1 MEWQVLVRPDAP
13 LVSSM
18 TEGEV
23 ANRTNV
29 MDDSIMAVLC
39 ETCQA
44 EITDEEA
51 ADGVVH
57 MAGAYWHMECF
68 TCITCGRPVPFE
80 QDNVLLVGSQP
91 MCGGCTFNCI
101 SCGSP
106 ITDEVVLCGQDP
118 YHTACFRC
126 SACDQKMDAQSF
138 STVDGKVRCE
148 NCQDRSDVLLAEN
161 KPPLVHAEVEQNRQ
175 ASPFHIDSAY
185 HQETPYEASKNT
197 TELPSEDA
205 RASHA
210 PGDSQKHE
218 RLSDAIQSEILQVYY
233 SSHNDGPTPPQE
245 EIIQRN
251 TTSHT
256 SVSSTVQDLWT
267 RVHSVTESDIL
278 RSLSMHDSEFEALIS
293 TPEFSARRSSIFGTR
308 SPYVSGSI
316 SNSIKRSPVLDDHAS
331 STSWSG
337 SHPENATA
345 LLDEISQLQMQRHIA
360 LAELLSVQSA
370 QQQHQS
376 SDDKSVQNRVNMVLT
391 SLLAHLDTIKG
402 EYRRELESLLLMQ
415 HSVRQELKPMMQVRN
430 TLMQESQSLAERID
444 EMTEHLSQL
453 ESQKDFEKMIDRRPP
468 NEEIMPDA
476 ASDTR
481 ESFEETGSN
490 APAVSKELASGK
502 TTSLSS
508 SCADQ
513 SEHVPPNTTL
523 EKELPAQDK
532 AEDGASPPVQVPRND
547 LVWPSNEP
555 DTSISLEDTAS
566 LSSTGPSNIPSAVT
580 TNDPVA
586 VTPAPPT
593 RAVPPVPKVEKVPSS
608 SPVFIQSATVPRNE
622 SSSSFS
628 SHGLPSS
635 SHSSSDRLD
644 GIESTRSIP
653 TPTPSV
659 QAPSNNSSSPTTGLD
674 RRDASLPPLPS
685 PRKFR
690 WIRPRI
696 PNVSDLNAFGET
708 LLLPAHE
715 LTRPLRL
722 SSSPGGVSSGSKV
735 SNSFERQNEYR
746 SAATSPAA
754 ANSTPEQMPSTSPHS
769 SATPTL
775 APPVSA
781 LFTIPLTQDGPPL
794 PARSKSHVTY
804 APQEPHVSTSPQP
817 KVSMM
822 GRPLCEQAELD
833 GSSVPQLVRRCLEA
847 IELHGLSDEGL
858 YRKSGSTQQQRHIV
872 QLFDNGASFD
882 LCDEDQFNDI
892 SAITGVLKSY
902 LRQLPEP
909 LVPYSMHEKYIH
921 IMEIPDALSI
931 PAMRLL
937 LEQLPKP
944 HYHTLQRLCTHLK
957 VVHDHSHQTRMTA
970 RNLAIVFG
978 PTIMHAREPSVEL
991 IETPIYAR
999 AVEFLIEHEAA
1010 LFANQHT

>member
-1 MEWQVLVRPDAP
+1 MGLPDAP
-13 LVSSM
+13 IVSSM
-18 TEGEV
+18 TTEEV
-23 ANRTNV
+23 TNRSKET
-29 MDDSIMAVLC
+29 DDSIMVVLC

-101 SCGSP
+101 ACGSP

-126 SACDQKMDAQSF
+126 GVCKKQMDAQSF
-138 STVDGKVRCE
+138 STVDGQVRCE
-148 NCQDRSDVLLAEN
+148 NCQDKSDAPLAKNET
-161 KPPLVHAEVEQNRQ
+161 PLASTELEQNAQ
-175 ASPFHIDSAY
+175 ASPFHIETAY
-185 HQETPYEASKNT
+185 HPEPPSGAPKDAPELVSVDAGTP
-197 TELPSEDA
+197 
-205 RASHA
+205 HA
-210 PGDSQKHE
+210 LGDSHKHE

-233 SSHNDGPTPPQE
+233 SSQTDGSTPTQE

-251 TTSHT
+251 TTSNT

-293 TPEFSARRSSIFGTR
+293 TPDFAARRSSIFGAR
-308 SPYVSGSI
+308 SPYASGSI
-316 SNSIKRSPVLDDHAS
+316 SNSIKRSSVLDDSAS
-331 STSWSG
+331 STSWSAAN
-337 SHPENATA
+337 PEHAMA
-345 LLDEISQLQMQRHIA
+345 LLDEISQLEMQRHMA
-360 LAELLSVQSA
+360 LAELLGVQSA
-370 QQQHQS
+370 QQQYES
-376 SDDKSVQNRVNMVLT
+376 SDNKSLQDRVNMVLT
-391 SLLAHLDTIKG
+391 SLVAHLDTIKW

-415 HSVRQELKPMMQVRN
+415 QSVQQELKPMMQVHN

-453 ESQKDFEKMIDRRPP
+453 EGLKENEKVQHSAPL
-468 NEEIMPDA
+468 EEKVLPDA
-476 ASDTR
+476 ASDAS
-481 ESFEETGSN
+481 ES
-490 APAVSKELASGK
+490 SKETRSYLPAISKEFASDK
-502 TTSLSS
+502 ATPSS
-508 SCADQ
+508 SFNADQ
-513 SEHVPPNTTL
+513 SEDVSPTTTL
-523 EKELPAQDK
+523 EKELPTQDK
-532 AEDGASPPVQVPRND
+532 PEDDASSAMLALSNGLALTSD
-547 LVWPSNEP
+547 EPSA
-555 DTSISLEDTAS
+555 SISENAAS
-566 LSSTGPSNIPSAVT
+566 LSSAGPSGIPSAVT
-580 TNDPVA
+580 TNEQVA
-586 VTPAPPT
+586 VTPAPPA
-593 RAVPPVPKVEKVPSS
+593 RAVPPVPKIEKVPGS
-608 SPVFIQSATVPRNE
+608 SPIPIKASTVRRNE

-628 SHGLPSS
+628 SPGFQSS

-644 GIESTRSIP
+644 GMASTKPNPTATLSIQEP
-653 TPTPSV
+653 
-659 QAPSNNSSSPTTGLD
+659 ANKASSPTTGLD

-696 PNVSDLNAFGET
+696 PNVSDLNALGET

-722 SSSPGGVSSGSKV
+722 SSSPGGISNGPKV
-735 SNSFERQNEYR
+735 SFSYERSNEHKQ
-746 SAATSPAA
+746 TPPSPAA
-754 ANSTPEQMPSTSPHS
+754 PNSTSEQLPSTSTSNS

-781 LFTIPLTQDGPPL
+781 LFTFPLTQDGLPL
-794 PARSKSHVTY
+794 PARPKSHATT
-804 APQEPHVSTSPQP
+804 APQEPYVSTSPQP

-822 GRPLCEQAELD
+822 GRPLSEQIELD
-833 GSSVPQLVRRCLEA
+833 GGNVPQLVHRCLEA
-847 IELHGLSDEGL
+847 IEAHGLSDEGL

-872 QLFDNGASFD
+872 QLFDSGASFD
-882 LCDEDQFNDI
+882 LCDVNEFNDV

-909 LVPYSMHEKYIH
+909 LVPYYMHDKYIN
-921 IMEIPDALSI
+921 IMETPDALSI

-944 HYHTLQRLCTHLK
+944 HYCTLQRLCTHLK

-978 PTIMHAREPSVEL
+978 PTIMHALEPSVEL

-1010 LFANQHT
+1010 LFSNQHS

>member
-1 MEWQVLVRPDAP
+1 
-13 LVSSM
+13 M
-18 TEGEV
+18 TEGQV
-23 ANRTNV
+23 ANRTKE
-29 MDDSIMAVLC
+29 MDDPIMAVLC

-91 MCGGCTFNCI
+91 MCGSCTFNCI

-126 SACDQKMDAQSF
+126 GACDKKMDTQSF
-138 STVDGKVRCE
+138 STVDGQVRCE
-148 NCQDRSDVLLAEN
+148 NCQDKSDALLAEN
-161 KPPLVHAEVEQNRQ
+161 KPPLVHAEVEQNKQ
-175 ASPFHIDSAY
+175 ATPFHIDSAY
-185 HQETPYEASKNT
+185 HQETPYEAPKNT
-197 TELPSEDA
+197 TELASTDA
-205 RASHA
+205 TASQTL
-210 PGDSQKHE
+210 GDSQKHE

-245 EIIQRN
+245 EIIQRK
-251 TTSHT
+251 TTSNA

-293 TPEFSARRSSIFGTR
+293 TPEFAARRSSIFGPR
-308 SPYVSGSI
+308 SPYASGSI
-316 SNSIKRSPVLDDHAS
+316 SNSIKRSPVLDDNAS
-331 STSWSG
+331 STSWSAT
-337 SHPENATA
+337 HPEHAAA
-345 LLDEISQLQMQRHIA
+345 LLDEISQLQMQRHMA

-453 ESQKDFEKMIDRRPP
+453 ESQKDSETMKDRMPP
-468 NEEIMPDA
+468 HEEIMPDA
-476 ASDTR
+476 ASDAP
-481 ESFEETGSN
+481 ESLEETRSN
-490 APAVSKELASGK
+490 APGISRELASGNAS
-502 TTSLSS
+502 SLSS
-508 SCADQ
+508 SHADQ

-523 EKELPAQDK
+523 EKELPAQDQ
-532 AEDGASPPVQVPRND
+532 AEDAASSSVLVPRND
-547 LVWPSNEP
+547 PVSPSNQP
-555 DTSISLEDTAS
+555 DMSISLEDTAS

-608 SPVFIQSATVPRNE
+608 SPVLIPSATVPRNE

-628 SHGLPSS
+628 SQGLPSS
-635 SHSSSDRLD
+635 SHSSSDRLE

-653 TPTPSV
+653 APTPSI
-659 QAPSNNSSSPTTGLD
+659 QAPANNSSSPTTSLD

-722 SSSPGGVSSGSKV
+722 SSSPGGMSNGSKM
-735 SNSFERQNEYR
+735 SHSFERPSEYKP
-746 SAATSPAA
+746 APTSPAA
-754 ANSTPEQMPSTSPHS
+754 ATSPPEQMPSTSTSHS

-781 LFTIPLTQDGPPL
+781 LFTLSLTQDGPPL

-804 APQEPHVSTSPQP
+804 APQEPNVSTSLPP

-833 GSSVPQLVRRCLEA
+833 GSSVPLVVRRCLEA
-847 IELHGLSDEGL
+847 IEVHGLSDEGL

-872 QLFDNGASFD
+872 QLFDNGTSFD

-909 LVPYSMHEKYIH
+909 LVPYSMHDKYIY
-921 IMEIPDALSI
+921 IMETPDALSI

-944 HYHTLQRLCTHLK
+944 HYDTLQRLCTHLK
-957 VVHDHSHQTRMTA
+957 VVHDHSHQTRMSA

-1010 LFANQHT
+1010 LFSNPHT